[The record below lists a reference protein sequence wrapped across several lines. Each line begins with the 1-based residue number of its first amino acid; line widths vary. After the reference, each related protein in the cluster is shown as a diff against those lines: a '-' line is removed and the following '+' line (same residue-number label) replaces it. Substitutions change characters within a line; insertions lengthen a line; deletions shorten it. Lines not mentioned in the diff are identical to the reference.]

1 MVGVHSGHSLEAP
14 FHLKNNNVLNLRG
27 LTSFPTKAPQ
37 SLYIALSQPHPSV
50 FITSQLCNRE

>member
-27 LTSFPTKAPQ
+27 LHSIPTKAPQ
-37 SLYIALSQPHPSV
+37 SHYIALS
-50 FITSQLCNRE
+50 